1 MESSYDLYREA
12 VTLTQNKTIDY
23 NQKELAFL
31 EVFKAMLEE
40 FHNGKQSSLFNQ
52 FCAALES
59 AGVIVNW
66 NQYKNFQLSL
76 PEGKEK
82 GFWGNVKEKAKQA
95 LSGDKSISKAE
106 MQADAYHFLYLLIS
120 YFTWT
125 RMKEE
130 DKMDFGYAFFKD
142 KGWLEVMFLPCP
154 GIKFEQPGYVSKL
167 LEALDADMRIQ
178 AGNTLSVKGWYED
191 MKDKYLL
198 KVKLLA
204 KNIIADAEGKRDK
217 ALKDMKDAEN
227 NRVKAEQ
234 KAKAIIQAAQTQQQ
248 QIIDAG
254 RKQVDTYKKGQI
266 QALDSE
272 KKRVEGY
279 ISAQTKALSDREARF
294 QKIKR
299 DHYRAMDGEA
309 DSEIEKLKAKIR
321 EVNGAMVKLQDK
333 MNIDEG
339 NMMFGEMMGLYDL
352 IWNHI
357 QEEGKNLPVNEVTN
371 LKEYLSIIEE
381 ILSRYQIEKI
391 PYTAGADFYK
401 HTDKAKNETSDFNP
415 RKSIV
420 IGLAKPGFI
429 RIDKDDNDS
438 TRIMRKQEV
447 FVKNK

>member
-82 GFWGNVKEKAKQA
+82 GFWGNFKEKAKQAKQA

-106 MQADAYHFLYLLIS
+106 MQVDAYHFLYLLIS

-167 LEALDADMRIQ
+167 IEALDADMRIQ

-204 KNIIADAEGKRDK
+204 KNIIADAEGKRDQ
-217 ALKDMKDAEN
+217 ALKDMKDAEGK
-227 NRVKAEQ
+227 RVNAEQ
-234 KAKAIIQAAQTQQQ
+234 KAQTIIQNAQKQQQ
-248 QIIDAG
+248 QIINDG
-254 RKQVDTYKKGQI
+254 KTQVDNYTKGQMQALESKKKKGRRI
-266 QALDSE
+266 Y
-272 KKRVEGY
+272 Y
-279 ISAQTKALSDREARF
+279 I
-294 QKIKR
+294 
-299 DHYRAMDGEA
+299 A
-309 DSEIEKLKAKIR
+309 D
-321 EVNGAMVKLQDK
+321 
-333 MNIDEG
+333 
-339 NMMFGEMMGLYDL
+339 
-352 IWNHI
+352 
-357 QEEGKNLPVNEVTN
+357 
-371 LKEYLSIIEE
+371 
-381 ILSRYQIEKI
+381 
-391 PYTAGADFYK
+391 
-401 HTDKAKNETSDFNP
+401 
-415 RKSIV
+415 
-420 IGLAKPGFI
+420 
-429 RIDKDDNDS
+429 
-438 TRIMRKQEV
+438 
-447 FVKNK
+447 